1 MDPVPSAPPKK
12 KPLKNP
18 CCNSATAS
26 MFGNIIAGKEYDKEG
41 AKKYYE
47 AMATDIR
54 NEKKRIGGN
63 FSIAHVLLTRE
74 MRDNVRRILGPDV
87 IFILLRMSPEDRR
100 KRVLMRHKGD
110 ENVTQMMDVSI
121 FDVIASLD

>member
-1 MDPVPSAPPKK
+1 
-12 KPLKNP
+12 
-18 CCNSATAS
+18 

-87 IFILLRMSPEDRR
+87 IFILLRMSAEDRR

-121 FDVIASLD
+121 FDVIASPDWGWVYESK